1 MADGSKTRSEYLK
14 IMFGQYGNEA
24 LEQINTLNAS
34 SIAPIDTTSTM
45 VEMQN
50 KSPERNWWQRTVDTV
65 SDAVNDI
72 VRGTFDFIDDVL
84 DFGANTIA
92 EWGWIDEGA
101 RQGFVNQD
109 WQSGAT
115 EVVSRFGNFGLNI
128 LNGDVFTEEHWDI
141 YDSDNADDFL
151 NKAAIYQAK
160 TDAGSWTNENKDIK
174 NFVDSLTTGFGYM
187 IPSITVGVATGG
199 SGALP
204 VMAVGAGMGAFN
216 EAYEETGGDY
226 GKSLGYGIAS
236 GSVEAASELVV
247 GKLLGALGL
256 GTGKIMGA
264 FGKESSESV
273 VKLLSK
279 TFIEEGAEEAFSGV
293 LEPTLQA
300 IYKGKDA
307 FKTES
312 GDNIYFDSQFWK
324 DIGNQALV
332 GGTLGSLMG
341 SVDVVVTHKAL
352 GNDGIKIANSLE
364 EISKDQTKLEKTKDV
379 SKREKISKR
388 IAENVFKTAETFKNG
403 KFNETQL
410 ENIAKLLKTPQ
421 AFINELKTSSEEF
434 NKQINNQIQEL
445 GDFNKFKVRN
455 LFNTLQEQA
464 NTNIDLVFDDS
475 IEENGNYDPK
485 TNTITLKSAN
495 AELLAHEYLGHALGD
510 NLSDIERQSIFEKIV
525 KTDWFSKNNGALR
538 KAYIDN
544 SLDDI
549 NRKRLWQSEVI
560 SNYLEHTLKAKDI
573 ADIKLRKSI
582 KDKLFDVFKFNKNS
596 ILKNDVILNEFLNDV
611 ESLLKITDKDL
622 HKVVKKYLKNK
633 PLTDKEKALISKDLQ
648 FFKELKK
655 YSEKLSV
662 ENEQE
667 KSYNKSY
674 GRTNDFR
681 RIQKESRAISSEEL
695 FSFRSGST
703 RLSQEQL
710 RRFSSVFQREIDT
723 VRNSKHL
730 NESTLLNKKTNNNIT
745 FVENIDGNLFHD
757 IFEICR
763 NYLKNGEL
771 VDIHDSYD
779 NCKCYL
785 SDDGLSGFAIEE
797 NGNLVSVFNLGEKG
811 FLDTISDYIKEKGA
825 IILDCYNSPN
835 QPLAKMYERKLGF
848 KTASIMDYN
857 MEYDHD
863 DIAENHNSPKVAFM
877 VNTSKD
883 VKTKHFN
890 KDQYDEAQKYQL
902 SFLETESE
910 FSKAYKK
917 LNKFNDYE
925 KRILNNNYNI
935 ILESENDVNKY
946 INDSINNVKNLSSN
960 ALIGKLSDDV
970 SSKIFKDTGFDVKD
984 YAFAFT
990 KDNIKHIYNRHILNG
1005 ANQIKIN
1012 VDDIFKSISFIQ
1024 DYDSIKLDVDK
1035 FGVKR
1040 LIATKNI
1047 GNTYLIA
1054 IMISSKNKRL
1064 SLNSLYCIKKGAGSP
1079 TLHAIT
1085 DNSKAL
1091 LAATSETKI
1100 GTSSPLSTKNIDK
1113 KGNEVK
1119 NNDSKDDSLDGQGNK
1134 KRSHS
1139 TGYVTNVAP
1148 RNDFSINNIESNE
1161 NSSKQKDVL
1170 EPYETNK
1177 ADVIKE
1183 IADSKEGKVIKYN
1196 KVIESYNDLLDTFE
1210 VDVKVNDK
1218 SQKMR
1223 ALFEQ
1228 YNLAPNKVKAK
1239 NLRAFVD
1246 DIFNSKVD
1254 KTGLTLN
1261 EYFNELG
1268 YDVDKYKNQFYQ
1280 GIFNVLDKNA
1290 YDSKTTRKINSL
1302 ISQLEEAKKLYRQN
1316 LMFVRESNS
1325 LKEQLRKDIE
1335 DKVKGLQE
1343 SSGVPKLF
1351 KHLLS
1356 EIRFARQGYASNT
1369 NVKRFSDVFNDTSF
1383 QSVLND
1389 YKETTDLDIDILKE
1403 VGQSLCDSYNE
1414 NAKIMSSEQVS
1425 LLRSFLKGFKK
1436 AYSMSNSN
1444 EIAKVREEARELNRT
1459 AKMVFMRKKMGGIKN
1474 TITSAMLDAMNQ
1486 KELISYMFD
1495 GEEVAMKKIYKDL
1508 IVDPYNKQV
1517 AKYVEFKNVSDSIT
1531 KLIQRNRYKKV
1542 KFNNIKV
1549 PRYVLYQFYLN
1560 TLSNDNL
1567 SKMQDNKL
1575 TYNNNGTISEFDFDT
1590 FNGFVSE
1597 ELTEAEI
1604 RDLKKLFTLY
1614 NSDVKDYV
1622 KEISERNFGFS
1633 VSRENY
1639 YPIIASEIYKNS
1651 DLTNMSSLRFQI
1663 NAMSNNNLK
1672 SITNA
1677 KTKIELNVDPI
1688 QLFDRYIESMTI
1700 SGEIGLASRKL
1711 SRLFNLKL
1719 DDHKSLS
1726 DTIHEY
1732 MPNSK
1737 KDYVAYVYNQ
1747 LIKNVQT
1754 VERSSVFD
1762 RLVGNF
1768 STATLGLN
1776 ISPMLKQF
1784 GSVFTP
1790 LSEINFKA
1798 WLKGLNPI
1806 YGLNKKARTYL
1817 KEHSGIFA
1825 LRLYDKGYMK
1835 SVTLAPDDVNRVIKK
1850 IGEASMFMIE
1860 KTDRYVCYLTY
1871 GMAQQQAKLLGY
1883 GEIGTEENLKAAID
1897 IFHNLLLNTQSNSDR
1912 IAVSK
1917 IRSGNKGVLAKYLF
1931 GMFQADA
1938 QAKVSLVSEY
1948 ISKAVAL
1955 NSENKNLE
1963 PRLKKLYDDE
1973 YQRVI
1978 QNERKVIESKL
1989 KKANDK
1995 DKAQIEKQYSEFVS
2009 AQKEKYNE
2017 LYESE
2022 VNRRRND
2029 LPKLQKENNAKIA
2042 KVGVALVGSA
2052 LITTLASML
2061 ANYIYDRDKEPEEY
2075 LFEMLLETFTQWV
2088 PYVNTLINAIQYES
2102 TSFAP
2107 VESING
2113 IAKAINSLINDGY
2126 SKRTI
2131 TNLVI
2136 SLSQFIGL
2144 PLNNLMKLVNGIL
2157 GKFDTKT
2164 ALAYKSLL
2172 YGTTPQYLAKETNKY
2187 IQKGDLK
2194 KASEILEFDYA
2205 LNKVKVNEKVAYEI
2219 VKLKAQGQKISLPDK
2234 PEDSKQIEI
2243 YERLNDALLNFINRS
2258 DYNSLSAKSKA
2269 NLINRLAKIYYDYSI
2284 GNKTKY
2290 SKLLDKN
2297 IDVSKYLFG
2306 DYDNKKDLLKVLN
2319 ETSYTFKEKLLSAY
2333 LSGYNLTKE
2342 NMKIVENFVN

>member
-34 SIAPIDTTSTM
+34 SIAPIDITSTM

-101 RQGFVNQD
+101 RQGFVNKD

-115 EVVSRFGNFGLNI
+115 EVTSRFGNFGLNI
-128 LNGDVFTEEHWDI
+128 LNGDVFTEEHWNI

-187 IPSITVGVATGG
+187 IPSIAVGVATGG

-236 GSVEAASELVV
+236 GGVEAASELIV
-247 GKLLGALGL
+247 GKFLKFLGV
-256 GTGKIMGA
+256 GTGKVMGA
-264 FGKESSESV
+264 FGKESSESII
-273 VKLLSK
+273 KSLSK

-312 GDNIYFDSQFWK
+312 GDNIYLDSQFWK

-510 NLSDIERQSIFEKIV
+510 NLTDIERQSIFGKIV
-525 KTDWFSKNNGALR
+525 KTDWFSKNNDALR

-655 YSEKLSV
+655 YSEKISV

-681 RIQKESRAISSEEL
+681 RIQEECRKISTSFSQQERVKSFDESLRARIEGILSRQVSNFFSRNANSSRL
-695 FSFRSGST
+695 VVNNDNFRIYDN
-703 RLSQEQL
+703 
-710 RRFSSVFQREIDT
+710 V
-723 VRNSKHL
+723 
-730 NESTLLNKKTNNNIT
+730 
-745 FVENIDGNLFHD
+745 DGNFFHD
-757 IFEICR
+757 VFEVVKT
-763 NYLKNGEL
+763 YLPNGEL
-771 VDIHDSYD
+771 VDLHDNYD

-797 NGNLVSVFNLGEKG
+797 NGNLVSVYNISKQKG
-811 FLDTISDYIKEKGA
+811 FLRNIKE
-825 IILDCYNSPN
+825 IIKENATHLDCYASPN
-835 QPLAKMYERKLGF
+835 QDLELMYKTKFGF

-877 VNTSKD
+877 VNTSED

-890 KDQYDEAQKYQL
+890 KDQYDEAQQYQL
-902 SFLETESE
+902 SFVKTESE

-925 KRILNNNYNI
+925 KRILNNNYNV
-935 ILESENDVNKY
+935 ILENESDVNKY
-946 INDSINNVKNLSSN
+946 INDSINNVKELPLNG
-960 ALIGKLSDDV
+960 LIGKI
-970 SSKIFKDTGFDVKD
+970 SKNTANRILEETGVDIED
-984 YAFAFT
+984 YAISLS
-990 KDNIKHIYNRHILNG
+990 KDNLKHIYQRHVLNE
-1005 ANQIKIN
+1005 ASQIAITLEDVKSFLKI
-1012 VDDIFKSISFIQ
+1012 IE
-1024 DYDSIKLDVDK
+1024 DYDSVKLEEDNGGTK
-1035 FGVKR
+1035 FLTFR
-1040 LIATKNI
+1040 KNV
-1047 GNTYLIA
+1047 GNGFLVVTIL
-1054 IMISSKNKRL
+1054 SSKNKRMAL
-1064 SLNSLYCIKKGAGSP
+1064 KTIYSIKKGAGSP

-1085 DNSKAL
+1085 NDSKAL
-1091 LAATSETKI
+1091 PASTSETRS

-1113 KGNEVK
+1113 KDNEVK
-1119 NNDSKDDSLDGQGNK
+1119 NNDSKDVSLGDADNK
-1134 KRSHS
+1134 KRSHFA
-1139 TGYVTNVAP
+1139 GYATNVAP
-1148 RNDFSINNIESNE
+1148 QNDFSNNNIELNE

-1170 EPYETNK
+1170 EPYEANK
-1177 ADVIKE
+1177 ADIIKE

-1210 VDVKVNDK
+1210 VEVNVKNK

-1246 DIFNSKVD
+1246 DIFNSEVD

-1280 GIFNVLDKNA
+1280 GIFNVLEKNS

-1356 EIRFARQGYASNT
+1356 EIRFARQGYASNA
-1369 NVKRFSDVFNDTSF
+1369 NVKRFNDVFNDASF
-1383 QSVLND
+1383 QSVLNG
-1389 YKETTDLDIDILKE
+1389 YKETTDLDIDVLKE
-1403 VGQSLCDSYNE
+1403 VGQSLCNSYNE

-1459 AKMVFMRKKMGGIKN
+1459 ARMVSMHKKMGGFKN
-1474 TITSAMLDAMNQ
+1474 TISSALLDAMNQ

-1517 AKYVEFKNVSDSIT
+1517 AKYVEFKNISDSIT

-1597 ELTEAEI
+1597 ELTEAET
-1604 RDLKKLFTLY
+1604 RDLKKLFALY

-1677 KTKIELNVDPI
+1677 KTRIELNVDPI

-1719 DDHKSLS
+1719 DDYKSLS

-1835 SVTLAPDDVNRVIKK
+1835 SVTLAPDDVNRIIKK

-1948 ISKAVAL
+1948 VSKAVAL
-1955 NSENKNLE
+1955 NSESKNLE
-1963 PRLKKLYDDE
+1963 SRLKKLYDEE

-2052 LITTLASML
+2052 LITTLAAML

-2107 VESING
+2107 IESIND
-2113 IAKAINSLINDGY
+2113 IAKTLNSLINDGY
-2126 SKRTI
+2126 SKKTI
-2131 TNLVI
+2131 TNLVV

-2157 GKFDTKT
+2157 EKFDTKT

-2187 IQKGDLK
+2187 IDKGHLK

-2205 LNKVKVNEKVAYEI
+2205 LNKVKVNEKIALEI

-2243 YERLNDALLNFINRS
+2243 YERLNDALLNFINRN
-2258 DYNSLSAKSKA
+2258 DYNNLSAKSKA

-2290 SKLLDKN
+2290 TKLLDKN

-2319 ETSYTFKEKLLSAY
+2319 GTSYTFKEKLLSAY

-2342 NMKIVENFVN
+2342 NMKIVENFVS

>member
-187 IPSITVGVATGG
+187 IPSIAVGVATGG

-236 GSVEAASELVV
+236 GGVEAASELVV

-264 FGKESSESV
+264 FGKESSESII
-273 VKLLSK
+273 KSLSK
-279 TFIEEGAEEAFSGV
+279 TFVEEGAEEAFSGV

-312 GDNIYFDSQFWK
+312 GDNIYLDSQFWK

-341 SVDVVVTHKAL
+341 SVDVAVTHKAL
-352 GNDGIKIANSLE
+352 GNDGIKIANTLE
-364 EISKDQTKLEKTKDV
+364 EISKDQAKLEKTKDV

-464 NTNIDLVFDDS
+464 NSNIDLVFDDS

-510 NLSDIERQSIFEKIV
+510 NLTDIERQSIFEKIV
-525 KTDWFSKNNGALR
+525 KTDWFSKNNDALR

-544 SLDDI
+544 SLDET

-877 VNTSKD
+877 INTSED

-890 KDQYDEAQKYQL
+890 KDQYDEAQQYQL
-902 SFLETESE
+902 SFV
-910 FSKAYKK
+910 
-917 LNKFNDYE
+917 ND
-925 KRILNNNYNI
+925 NNFDDI
-935 ILESENDVNKY
+935 
-946 INDSINNVKNLSSN
+946 NVKPFKVDDLKFSHFNELKD
-960 ALIGKLSDDV
+960 KLKD
-970 SSKIFKDTGFDVKD
+970 KGIFKK
-984 YAFAFT
+984 YE
-990 KDNIKHIYNRHILNG
+990 
-1005 ANQIKIN
+1005 
-1012 VDDIFKSISFIQ
+1012 
-1024 DYDSIKLDVDK
+1024 
-1035 FGVKR
+1035 
-1040 LIATKNI
+1040 NI
-1047 GNTYLIA
+1047 GNTSLNGAFSKTALRECWNKLLSDKGNKYAFSSMLNDLPKILDNAIKIESHNDYKKDNNIVNVNELVSFFEYDGDIHLAKITHKEMKNPQENAIYLILNKDVMKKDHSTGYVTNVA
-1054 IMISSKNKRL
+1054 PRNGLSSTYNLVELLKLVKSDELRYIPNQYLSDEQIKLKEKYLREEDVRRANK
-1064 SLNSLYCIKKGAGSP
+1064 KKGAGSP

-1085 DNSKAL
+1085 NDSKAL

-1119 NNDSKDDSLDGQGNK
+1119 NN
-1134 KRSHS
+1134 
-1139 TGYVTNVAP
+1139 
-1148 RNDFSINNIESNE
+1148 
-1161 NSSKQKDVL
+1161 DVL

-1280 GIFNVLDKNA
+1280 GIFNVLNKNA

-1383 QSVLND
+1383 QSVLNG

-1459 AKMVFMRKKMGGIKN
+1459 AKMVSMRKNMGGIKN
-1474 TITSAMLDAMNQ
+1474 TITSTMLDAMNQ

-1495 GEEVAMKKIYKDL
+1495 GDEVAMKKIYKDL

-1517 AKYVEFKNVSDSIT
+1517 GKYVEFKNISDSIT

-1575 TYNNNGTISEFDFDT
+1575 TYNNNGTISEFDFDN
-1590 FNGFVSE
+1590 FNKFAFE
-1597 ELTEAEI
+1597 ELTEAET
-1604 RDLKKLFTLY
+1604 RDLKKLFALY

-1835 SVTLAPDDVNRVIKK
+1835 SVTLAPDDVNRIIKK

-1973 YQRVI
+1973 YQRII

-2009 AQKEKYNE
+2009 AQKAKYNE
-2017 LYESE
+2017 LYENE

-2042 KVGVALVGSA
+2042 KVGVSLVGSA

-2075 LFEMLLETFTQWV
+2075 LFDMLLETFTQWV

-2107 VESING
+2107 IESIND
-2113 IAKAINSLINDGY
+2113 IAKTLNSLINDGY
-2126 SKRTI
+2126 SKKTI
-2131 TNLVI
+2131 TNLVV

-2164 ALAYKSLL
+2164 ALAYKSML

-2194 KASEILEFDYA
+2194 KASEILEFNYS

-2269 NLINRLAKIYYDYSI
+2269 NLINRLAKIYYDYSV
-2284 GNKTKY
+2284 GNITKY